1 MPEVV
6 VYCAAG
12 RTPEQKEG
20 LCRDITQAVVKNF
33 GAPIEAV
40 VVSIMDT
47 PLHDKMKGG
56 VMFTERV
63 RMGQPKTPG

>member
-20 LCRDITQAVVKNF
+20 LCRDITAAIVNNF

-40 VVSIMDT
+40 VVSIIDT

-56 VMFTERV
+56 VMFTDRA
-63 RMGQPKTPG
+63 RTGGKP